1 MSYSNVSI
9 SIPFVRA
16 FRNRVKTLVPYP
28 QITLVLSFRICLI
41 TASMR

>member
-16 FRNRVKTLVPYP
+16 LRNRVKTLVLYP
-28 QITLVLSFRICLI
+28 LTTLVLNFRSCLI
-41 TASMR
+41 TASI

>member
-16 FRNRVKTLVPYP
+16 FSNRIKTLVLYP
-28 QITLVLSFRICLI
+28 LITLVLSFGICLI
-41 TASMR
+41 TASI